1 MNEILKLLDNGSK
14 TNLILNVLLLIDIGV
29 WSFNESA
36 RLISSIQELLTGKEL
51 ENKLLLSNNPLMSI
65 ALSSELL
72 SNIGRSK
79 ERYKEQ
85 CESVK
90 DELLELG
97 LVFNSK
103 IEKLEEFEKLINDTD
118 FRNRSVLKIIT
129 EQKLEKLMSSD
140 DPKAEQIMN

>member
-1 MNEILKLLDNGSK
+1 MENGAK

-36 RLISSIQELLTGKEL
+36 RLISSIEELLSGEEL
-51 ENKLLLSNNPLMSI
+51 DNKLLLSNNPLMSI

-72 SNIGRSK
+72 SNIGSAK

-85 CESVK
+85 CDSVK
-90 DELLELG
+90 EALLELG

-103 IEKLEEFEKLINDTD
+103 IDDIEEFEMLINDTD
-118 FRNRSVLKIIT
+118 FKNRTVLKIIT

-140 DPKAEQIMN
+140 DPKAE

>member
-1 MNEILKLLDNGSK
+1 LDNGAK

-29 WSFNESA
+29 WSFNDSA
-36 RLISSIQELLTGKEL
+36 RLIGSIQELLGGKEL
-51 ENKLLLSNNPLMSI
+51 DNKLLLSNNPLMSI

-90 DELLELG
+90 KDLLDLG

-103 IEKLEEFEKLINDTD
+103 IDELEEFEMLINDTD